1 MIIVFADMIGI
12 IIMALFFN
20 KLAEL
25 NSEYIEI
32 MDNMRVQM
40 SDFSIK
46 IDDL

>member
-1 MIIVFADMIGI
+1 MIIVFADMFSI
-12 IIMALFFN
+12 IIMALFFT
-20 KLAEL
+20 KIGEL
-25 NSEYIEI
+25 NKEYIDI